1 MNQGYTLV
9 VSKKVAIVDSIGSN
23 LASLIFALN
32 RIGSSF
38 EITDEIDVLNK
49 ASHIILPG
57 VGAAKNAMT
66 KLKQRKLIDEISK
79 LTKPTLGICLG
90 MQIFMDAS
98 DEDDAKC
105 LGIISNTCRPFENNR
120 DYPVPHMG
128 WNKVRFNRDSDLT
141 KNLKDDDYYYF
152 VHSYYVPICTETI
165 GVSSYP
171 IEFSAV
177 VQKDNFFGTQFH
189 PEKSGLS
196 GSKILQ
202 NFVSI

>member
-1 MNQGYTLV
+1 MSN
-9 VSKKVAIVDSIGSN
+9 KVAIVDSIGSN

-105 LGIISNTCRPFENNR
+105 LGIISNTCRPFKNNK

-128 WNKVRFNRDSDLT
+128 WNKVRFNRDSVLT
-141 KNLKDDDYYYF
+141 KNLKDEDYYYF
-152 VHSYYVPICTETI
+152 VHSYYVPICSETI

-202 NFVSI
+202 NFISL

>member
-1 MNQGYTLV
+1 MTN
-9 VSKKVAIVDSIGSN
+9 KVAIVDSIGSN

-90 MQIFMDAS
+90 MQIFMDES
-98 DEDDAKC
+98 YEDDAKC

-128 WNKVRFNRDSDLT
+128 WNKVRFNRDSVLT

-202 NFVSI
+202 NFVSL

>member
-1 MNQGYTLV
+1 MSN
-9 VSKKVAIVDSIGSN
+9 KVAIVDSIGSN

-128 WNKVRFNRDSDLT
+128 WNKVRFNRDSVLT

-152 VHSYYVPICTETI
+152 VHSYYVPICSETI

-202 NFVSI
+202 NLISL

>member
-1 MNQGYTLV
+1 MSN
-9 VSKKVAIVDSIGSN
+9 KVAIVDSIGSN

-128 WNKVRFNRDSDLT
+128 WNKVRFNRDSVLT

-152 VHSYYVPICTETI
+152 VHSYYVPMCSETI

-202 NFVSI
+202 NFVSL

>member
-1 MNQGYTLV
+1 
-9 VSKKVAIVDSIGSN
+9 VSNKVAIVDSIGSN

-128 WNKVRFNRDSDLT
+128 WNKVRFNRDSVLT
-141 KNLKDDDYYYF
+141 KNLKNDDYYYF
-152 VHSYYVPICTETI
+152 VHSYYVPICSETI

-202 NFVSI
+202 NFVSL

>member
-1 MNQGYTLV
+1 MSN
-9 VSKKVAIVDSIGSN
+9 KVAIVDSIGSN

-90 MQIFMDAS
+90 MQIFMEAS

-128 WNKVRFNRDSDLT
+128 WNKVRFNRDSVLT

-152 VHSYYVPICTETI
+152 VHSYYVPICSETI

-202 NFVSI
+202 NFVSL

>member
-1 MNQGYTLV
+1 M
-9 VSKKVAIVDSIGSN
+9 SKKVAIVDSIGSN

-32 RIGSSF
+32 RIGTSF

-128 WNKVRFNRDSDLT
+128 WNKVRFNRDSVLT

-202 NFVSI
+202 NFLSL

>member
-1 MNQGYTLV
+1 MSN
-9 VSKKVAIVDSIGSN
+9 KVAIVDSIGSN

-105 LGIISNTCRPFENNR
+105 LGIISNTCRPFMNNK

-128 WNKVRFNRDSDLT
+128 WNKVRFNRDSVLT
-141 KNLKDDDYYYF
+141 KNLKDEDYYYF
-152 VHSYYVPICTETI
+152 VHSYYVPICSETI

-202 NFVSI
+202 NFVSL

>member
-1 MNQGYTLV
+1 MSN
-9 VSKKVAIVDSIGSN
+9 KVAIVDSIGSN

-105 LGIISNTCRPFENNR
+105 LGIISNTCRPFMNNK

-128 WNKVRFNRDSDLT
+128 WNKVRFNRDSVLT

-152 VHSYYVPICTETI
+152 VHSYYVPICSETI

-202 NFVSI
+202 NFVSL

>member
-1 MNQGYTLV
+1 MSN
-9 VSKKVAIVDSIGSN
+9 KVAIVDSIGSN

-90 MQIFMDAS
+90 MQIFMEAS

-128 WNKVRFNRDSDLT
+128 WNKVRFNRDSVLT

-152 VHSYYVPICTETI
+152 VHSYYVPICSETI

-202 NFVSI
+202 NFISL

>member
-1 MNQGYTLV
+1 MSN
-9 VSKKVAIVDSIGSN
+9 KVAIVDSIGSN

-120 DYPVPHMG
+120 EYPVPHMG
-128 WNKVRFNRDSDLT
+128 WNKVRFNRDSVLT
-141 KNLKDDDYYYF
+141 KNLKDEDYYYF
-152 VHSYYVPICTETI
+152 VHSYYVPICSETI

-202 NFVSI
+202 NFISL

>member
-1 MNQGYTLV
+1 MSN
-9 VSKKVAIVDSIGSN
+9 KVAIVDSIGSN

-38 EITDEIDVLNK
+38 EITDEIDVINK

-105 LGIISNTCRPFENNR
+105 LGIISNTCRPFMNNK

-128 WNKVRFNRDSDLT
+128 WNKVRFNRDSVLT

-152 VHSYYVPICTETI
+152 VHSYYVPICSETI

-202 NFVSI
+202 NFVSL

>member
-1 MNQGYTLV
+1 MSN
-9 VSKKVAIVDSIGSN
+9 KVAIVDSIGSN

-128 WNKVRFNRDSDLT
+128 WNKVRFNRDSVLT
-141 KNLKDDDYYYF
+141 KNLKDEDYYYF
-152 VHSYYVPICTETI
+152 VHSYYVPICSETI

-171 IEFSAV
+171 IEFSSV

-202 NFVSI
+202 NFVSL

>member
-1 MNQGYTLV
+1 MSN
-9 VSKKVAIVDSIGSN
+9 KVAIVDSIGAN

-128 WNKVRFNRDSDLT
+128 WNKVRFNRDSVLT
-141 KNLKDDDYYYF
+141 NNLKDDDYYYF
-152 VHSYYVPICTETI
+152 VHSYYVPVCTETI

-202 NFVSI
+202 NFVSL

>member
-1 MNQGYTLV
+1 MSN
-9 VSKKVAIVDSIGSN
+9 KVAIVDSIGSN

-128 WNKVRFNRDSDLT
+128 WNKVRFNRDSVLT
-141 KNLKDDDYYYF
+141 KNLKDEDYYYF
-152 VHSYYVPICTETI
+152 VHSYYVPICSETI

-202 NFVSI
+202 NFISL

>member
-1 MNQGYTLV
+1 MSN
-9 VSKKVAIVDSIGSN
+9 KVAIVDSIGSN

-128 WNKVRFNRDSDLT
+128 WNKVRFNRDSVLT
-141 KNLKDDDYYYF
+141 KNLKDNDYYYF
-152 VHSYYVPICTETI
+152 VHSYYVPICSETI

-202 NFVSI
+202 NFVSL

>member
-1 MNQGYTLV
+1 MSN
-9 VSKKVAIVDSIGSN
+9 KVAIVDSIGSN

-66 KLKQRKLIDEISK
+66 KLKQKKLIDEISK

-128 WNKVRFNRDSDLT
+128 WNKVRFNRDSVLT

-152 VHSYYVPICTETI
+152 VHSYYVPICSETI

-202 NFVSI
+202 NFISL

>member
-1 MNQGYTLV
+1 MSN
-9 VSKKVAIVDSIGSN
+9 KVAIVDSIGSN

-90 MQIFMDAS
+90 MQIFMYAS

-128 WNKVRFNRDSDLT
+128 WNKVRFNRDSVLT

-152 VHSYYVPICTETI
+152 VHSYYVPICSETI

-202 NFVSI
+202 NFVSL

>member
-1 MNQGYTLV
+1 MSN
-9 VSKKVAIVDSIGSN
+9 KVAIVDSIGAN

-79 LTKPTLGICLG
+79 LTNPTLGICLG

-128 WNKVRFNRDSDLT
+128 WNKVRFNRDSVLT

-152 VHSYYVPICTETI
+152 VHSYYVPICSETI

-202 NFVSI
+202 NFVSL

>member
-1 MNQGYTLV
+1 MSN
-9 VSKKVAIVDSIGSN
+9 KVAIVDSIGSN

-98 DEDDAKC
+98 DEDNAKC
-105 LGIISNTCRPFENNR
+105 LGIISNTCRPFKNNK

-128 WNKVRFNRDSDLT
+128 WNKVRFNRDSVLT

-152 VHSYYVPICTETI
+152 VHSYYVPICSETI

-202 NFVSI
+202 NFVSL

>member
-1 MNQGYTLV
+1 MSN
-9 VSKKVAIVDSIGSN
+9 KVAIVDSIGSN

-57 VGAAKNAMT
+57 VGAAKKAMT

-128 WNKVRFNRDSDLT
+128 WNKVRFNRDSVLT

-152 VHSYYVPICTETI
+152 VHSYYVPICSETI

-202 NFVSI
+202 NFVSL

>member
-1 MNQGYTLV
+1 MSN
-9 VSKKVAIVDSIGSN
+9 KVAIVDSIGSN
-23 LASLIFALN
+23 LASVIFALN

-128 WNKVRFNRDSDLT
+128 WNKVRFNRDSVLT

-152 VHSYYVPICTETI
+152 VHSYYVPMCSETI

-202 NFVSI
+202 NFVSL

>member
-1 MNQGYTLV
+1 M
-9 VSKKVAIVDSIGSN
+9 SKKVAIVDSIGSN

>member
-1 MNQGYTLV
+1 

>member
-1 MNQGYTLV
+1 MSN
-9 VSKKVAIVDSIGSN
+9 KVAIVDSIGSN

-120 DYPVPHMG
+120 EYPVPHMG
-128 WNKVRFNRDSDLT
+128 WNKVRFNRDSVLT

-152 VHSYYVPICTETI
+152 VHSYYVPICSETI

-202 NFVSI
+202 NFVSL

>member
-1 MNQGYTLV
+1 MSN
-9 VSKKVAIVDSIGSN
+9 KVAIVDSIGSN

-105 LGIISNTCRPFENNR
+105 LGIISNTCRPFMNNK

-128 WNKVRFNRDSDLT
+128 WNKVRFNRDSVLT
-141 KNLKDDDYYYF
+141 KNLKDEDYYYF
-152 VHSYYVPICTETI
+152 VHSYYVPICSETI

-171 IEFSAV
+171 IEFSAI

-202 NFVSI
+202 NFVSL

>member
-1 MNQGYTLV
+1 MSN
-9 VSKKVAIVDSIGSN
+9 KVAIVDSIGSN

-128 WNKVRFNRDSDLT
+128 WNKVRFNRDSVLT

-152 VHSYYVPICTETI
+152 VHSYYVPICSETI

-171 IEFSAV
+171 IELSAL

-202 NFVSI
+202 NFVSLCP